1 MIDFTSNNLNL
12 GWVIF
17 EELGFHYDLTTGI
30 RTDLR
35 TGEQTKDWDR
45 KELFS
50 NHPRIDKNESEEHE

>member
-45 KELFS
+45 KKLF
-50 NHPRIDKNESEEHE
+50 DKNFRMNKSEDEKK

>member
-1 MIDFTSNNLNL
+1 MIHFTSNNLNL

-17 EELGFHYDLTTGI
+17 EELGYWYDLTKGT

-45 KELFS
+45 NELFD
-50 NHPRIDKNESEEHE
+50 NLGKTK

>member
-17 EELGFHYDLTTGI
+17 EELGFYYDLTNGI

-35 TGEQTKDWDR
+35 TGEQTKDWNR
-45 KELFS
+45 KELF
-50 NHPRIDKNESEEHE
+50 DKNFRINKSEDEKK

>member
-17 EELGFHYDLTTGI
+17 EELGFYYDLTTGI

-45 KELFS
+45 KKLF
-50 NHPRIDKNESEEHE
+50 DKNFRMNKSEDEKK